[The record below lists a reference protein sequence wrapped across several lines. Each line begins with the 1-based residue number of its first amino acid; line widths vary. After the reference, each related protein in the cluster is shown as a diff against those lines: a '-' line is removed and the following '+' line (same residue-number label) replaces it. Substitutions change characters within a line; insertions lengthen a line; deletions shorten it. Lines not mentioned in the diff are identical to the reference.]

1 MTRESGAGGFCLQ
14 SKNLPWAPAATRCR
28 NPFLDALRKE
38 RIPTS
43 IYLVHGIKLV
53 GEIDSFDQYSVMLKN
68 AMNQVVF
75 KHAISTIVPG
85 RDVNYTPK
93 KS

>member
-1 MTRESGAGGFCLQ
+1 VDNESATKSQDTRTARGNSLQ
-14 SKNLPWAPAATRCR
+14 D
-28 NPFLDALRKE
+28 PFLETLRKE

-43 IYLVHGIKLV
+43 IYLVNGIKLV

-68 AMNQVVF
+68 ATNQVVF

-85 RDVNYTPK
+85 RDVNHASK